1 MKLILQNLIKVL
13 TKKSSLIAT
22 IISIIAIWTLFL
34 CFKNTE
40 LIIWNLWI
48 TFYIV
53 ELCLDVLIAL
63 LFWLFVWST
72 VYKIMYFAWPTK
84 KTMWVGSIASFF
96 WILVSGCPACS
107 ITLASYL
114 WLASILSVLPYHWIE
129 LKVLSFIMLLY
140 VVYDTLKTLE
150 VCSIKKKM
158 SVK

>member
-13 TKKSSLIAT
+13 TKQSSLIVT
-22 IISIIAIWTLFL
+22 IVSILSIWTLFL
-34 CFKNTE
+34 YFKNTE
-40 LIIWNLWI
+40 LIIWNLWL
-48 TFYIV
+48 TFYVI
-53 ELCLDVLIAL
+53 ELILDILVAI

-84 KTMWVGSIASFF
+84 KTMWVWSIASFF
-96 WILVSGCPACS
+96 WILVSGCPSCS

-114 WLASILSVLPYHWIE
+114 GLASILSVFPYHWIE

-150 VCSIKKKM
+150 ICNIKKK
-158 SVK
+158 